1 MTMAATMDKRVETIA
16 RFLRT
21 TDWAGAEERPLSG
34 DASTRRYIRLAKG
47 GKTALLM
54 DAPPKA
60 ESAACPPEAGE
71 AERLKL
77 GYNALARLAGPDS
90 RRFAAFAETLIAL
103 GLRAPRI
110 YAADFGEG
118 LLVLEDLGDDLFAR
132 AIEAGAREL
141 PLYEA
146 AIDVLGALHA
156 APAPR
161 ALGANGTSVP
171 LLAYDRLA
179 YKAEV
184 DLAVEWLYPLLR
196 GRALPAD
203 ARAEWDAL
211 WAAALSRLGQAS
223 RVIVLRDFHAENLFW
238 LPESRGLARVG
249 LIDFQD
255 GLRGSPAYDLISLV
269 EDARRDV
276 PPVLADAMIARY
288 IAGARARDGRFDAD
302 GFRAEAALLG
312 AQRNSKILGIFARL
326 WKRDGKPGYLKLLP
340 RVWRYVERDLSNP
353 ELAGLKRW
361 FDAHFPA
368 DARIAPEALVG

>member
-1 MTMAATMDKRVETIA
+1 MTMAATMEKRSDTIA
-16 RFLRT
+16 RFLAA
-21 TDWAGAEERPLSG
+21 TDWGLAEQRPLSG
-34 DASTRRYIRLAKG
+34 DASTRRYIRLTKNG
-47 GKTALLM
+47 SSALLM

-60 ESAACPPEAGE
+60 ESAACPPDAGE

-77 GYNALARLAGPDS
+77 GYNAVARLAGPDS
-90 RRFAAFAETLIAL
+90 RRFAAFAETLISL

-118 LLVLEDLGDDLFAR
+118 LLVIEDLGDDLFAR
-132 AIEAGAREL
+132 AIEGGAREL

-161 ALGANGTSVP
+161 SLGRNATEVA

-184 DLAVEWLYPLLR
+184 DLAIEWLYPLLK

-211 WAAALSRLGQAS
+211 WGAALAGLSDAS
-223 RVIVLRDFHAENLFW
+223 RVIVLRDYHAENLFW
-238 LPESRGLARVG
+238 LPEDKGLARVG

-255 GLRGSPAYDLISLV
+255 GLRGSPAYDLVSLI

-276 PPVLADAMIARY
+276 PPALADAMMARY
-288 IAGARARDGRFDAD
+288 ISASRARDGRFNAD

-353 ELAGLKRW
+353 ELAELRRW

-368 DARIAPEALVG
+368 DVRTAPEAR

>member
-1 MTMAATMDKRVETIA
+1 MEKRADTIA
-16 RFLRT
+16 RFLAT
-21 TDWAGAEERPLSG
+21 TDWAGAEQRPLSG
-34 DASTRRYIRLAKG
+34 DASTRRYIRLGKG

-54 DAPPKA
+54 DAQPKA
-60 ESAACPPEAGE
+60 ESAACPPDAGE
-71 AERLKL
+71 AERLRL
-77 GYNALARLAGPDS
+77 GYNAVARLAGPDS
-90 RRFAAFAETLIAL
+90 RRFAAFAETLISL

-132 AIEAGAREL
+132 AIESGAREL

-156 APAPR
+156 SPAPR
-161 ALGANGTSVP
+161 ALGANSASVP

-184 DLAVEWLYPLLR
+184 DLAVEWLYPLLI

-211 WAAALSRLGQAS
+211 WAGALAKLQDSPG
-223 RVIVLRDFHAENLFW
+223 VIVLRDYHAENLFW
-238 LPESRGLARVG
+238 LPSSRGLSRVG

-255 GLRGSPAYDLISLV
+255 GLRGSPAYDLVSLV

-288 IAGARARDGRFDAD
+288 VAGAHTRDGGFDAD
-302 GFRAEAALLG
+302 GFRAEVALLG

-340 RVWRYVERDLSNP
+340 RVWRYVERDLSSP
-353 ELAGLKRW
+353 ELTALRRW

-368 DARIAPEALVG
+368 GVRIAPEAR

>member
-1 MTMAATMDKRVETIA
+1 MTMAATMEKRADTIA
-16 RFLRT
+16 RFLVT
-21 TDWAGAEERPLSG
+21 TDWAGADQRPLSG
-34 DASTRRYIRLAKG
+34 DASTRRYMRLVKNG
-47 GKTALLM
+47 SSALLM

-60 ESAACPPEAGE
+60 ESAACPPDAGE

-77 GYNALARLAGPDS
+77 GYNAVARLAGPDS
-90 RRFAAFAETLIAL
+90 RRFAAFAETLISL

-118 LLVLEDLGDDLFAR
+118 LLVIEDLGDDLFAR
-132 AIEAGAREL
+132 AIEGGAREL

-161 ALGANGTSVP
+161 ALGRNATEVA

-184 DLAVEWLYPLLR
+184 DLAIEWLFPLLE
-196 GRALPAD
+196 GRPLPAD
-203 ARAEWDAL
+203 ARAEWDAH
-211 WAAALSRLGQAS
+211 WGAALARLSEVS
-223 RVIVLRDFHAENLFW
+223 RVIVLRDYHAENLFW
-238 LPESRGLARVG
+238 LPEDRGLARVG

-255 GLRGSPAYDLISLV
+255 GLKGSPAYDLVSLV

-276 PPVLADAMIARY
+276 SPTLADAMIARY
-288 IAGARARDGRFDAD
+288 IAAARARDGRFDAD
-302 GFRAEAALLG
+302 AFRAEAALLG

-340 RVWRYVERDLSNP
+340 RVWRYVERDLRNP
-353 ELAGLKRW
+353 QLAELRRW
-361 FDAHFPA
+361 FDTHFSA
-368 DARIAPEALVG
+368 DLRTAPEAR